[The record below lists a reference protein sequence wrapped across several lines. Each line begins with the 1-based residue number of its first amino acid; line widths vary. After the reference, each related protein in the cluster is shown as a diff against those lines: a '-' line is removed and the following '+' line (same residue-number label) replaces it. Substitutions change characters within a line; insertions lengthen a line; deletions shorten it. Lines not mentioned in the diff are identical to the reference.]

1 MLIRFIKKTPN
12 LNFIDNKKFFFIT
25 SGLLSIIS
33 IFFLII
39 KGLNF
44 GIDFKGGLLIE
55 TTFSKNIDIIQIRTK
70 LNNVVP
76 GDFSIQSL
84 DNSKN
89 NYLIKVETY
98 SSSNGN
104 NQKLISDI
112 KNNLNKEYQD
122 IDYRRLEYV
131 GPTVSKELI
140 QAGIL
145 SILIAIGAMLMY
157 IWFRFELPFAIGA
170 IIALIHDIV
179 LTVGMFSISS
189 LEFNLATVAAI
200 LLIIGYSMNDTVVV
214 YDRIRENIKKFR
226 KISIVALLNKSVNET
241 LSRTINTTATT
252 ILALL
257 ALFIFGGNIIKD
269 FSFAMI
275 WGILIGTYSSILIAT
290 PVLVF
295 LNIKRTENKEE

>member
-12 LNFIDNKKFFFIT
+12 LNFTGNRNFFFLT

-33 IFFLII
+33 IVFMII

-55 TTFSKNIDIIQIRTK
+55 TSFNKDIEIVQIRTK
-70 LNNVVP
+70 ISQIVP

-89 NYLIKVETY
+89 NYLIKVETN
-98 SSSNGN
+98 SSAKGT
-104 NQKLISDI
+104 NQKLISEI
-112 KNNLNKEYQD
+112 KKNLNKEYSNV
-122 IDYRRLEYV
+122 DYRRVEYV

-140 QAGIL
+140 KAGIF
-145 SILIAIGAMLMY
+145 SIIIAIGAMLIY

-170 IIALIHDIV
+170 VIALMHDIV

-214 YDRIRENIKKFR
+214 YDRIRENLKKFR
-226 KISIVALLNKSVNET
+226 KISIISLLNKSVNET

-295 LNIKRTENKEE
+295 LNIKRSENKED

>member
-55 TTFSKNIDIIQIRTK
+55 TTFNKNIDIIQIRTK

-170 IIALIHDIV
+170 VIALIHDIV
-179 LTVGMFSISS
+179 LTVGMFSLSS